1 MIICKNIDEASLTI
15 KEMMKE
21 KKFGSAGEKIIIE
34 EFIEGFEI
42 SFFAFIDKN
51 SFLPLGYAL
60 DHKRA
65 FDGDSGPNTGG
76 MGCFYPSKK
85 MNKNIENK
93 IIDHVLK
100 RTFLG
105 LKNENITYRGVLFFG
120 LMIKNNE
127 PYVIEYNARFGDP
140 ECQTLL
146 RNLKTD
152 LLKIFISTTEDK
164 LHTQNIENF
173 NKSVVCVV
181 LASNGYPGNYNK
193 NKIIENLK
201 NLRIKRHSYFHA
213 GTKLVLIIMF
223 PMEACFINPATA
235 NNIEDARKKH
245 TRRLKN

>member
-1 MIICKNIDEASLTI
+1 
-15 KEMMKE
+15 
-21 KKFGSAGEKIIIE
+21 
-34 EFIEGFEI
+34 
-42 SFFAFIDKN
+42 
-51 SFLPLGYAL
+51 
-60 DHKRA
+60 
-65 FDGDSGPNTGG
+65 
-76 MGCFYPSKK
+76 
-85 MNKNIENK
+85 
-93 IIDHVLK
+93 
-100 RTFLG
+100 
-105 LKNENITYRGVLFFG
+105 
-120 LMIKNNE
+120 MIKNNE

-201 NLRIKRHSYFHA
+201 NLKNKKDIVIFHA
-213 GTKLVLIIMF
+213 EQKLVLII
-223 PMEACFINPATA
+223 INGGRVLSITATA

-245 TRRLKN
+245 TRRLKKLIGRKVITGKILVLKINNYRFF

>member
-1 MIICKNIDEASLTI
+1 MFVHLVENILP
-15 KEMMKE
+15 K
-21 KKFGSAGEKIIIE
+21 
-34 EFIEGFEI
+34 
-42 SFFAFIDKN
+42 SFFE
-51 SFLPLGYAL
+51 
-60 DHKRA
+60 HKR
-65 FDGDSGPNTGG
+65 G
-76 MGCFYPSKK
+76 
-85 MNKNIENK
+85 
-93 IIDHVLK
+93 

-201 NLRIKRHSYFHA
+201 NLKNKKDIVIFHA
-213 GTKLVLIIMF
+213 GTKISSHNYVSNGGRVLSIT
-223 PMEACFINPATA
+223 ATA
-235 NNIEDARKKH
+235 NNIEDARKKAYK
-245 TRRLKN
+245 TLEKINWKEGYYRKDIGIKNK